1 MHNLTGYGPRIIT
14 MDSQTIKWLVFNG
27 KAENYPAWS
36 TKFTAYMQTKGLYKA
51 LLGKEIIPEEI
62 APLAEDASNEQKTAW
77 DAKVRERNKQIE
89 EIQERNN
96 TVWCH
101 IALALDNNSLLY
113 IRHDCLSSDG
123 VGDGAKAWRLLQQ
136 RYSNVEKPTV
146 VSLVRQISRLQLD
159 ENEKLSEYFIR
170 AQELMSRLTEA
181 GENISE
187 TLFNALVI
195 NGLPEKYEHFIV
207 QESFNPAANFTE
219 LRTRLQNY
227 DDSRLQRSQ
236 AEEDSA
242 TAMHSGNTS
251 GNKGPSKPKG
261 DCFVCGYPGHF
272 AKQCSKRNSAFCS
285 KCKKRGHLPKACRSS
300 SKPTTKPNS
309 FSSYSQ
315 CMNSGTETSSGTG
328 KPNHLIID
336 TGCTDHIVTKKELFE
351 NLQPC
356 SIRNVK
362 DPKGNLTPVEGVGDV
377 PVKLH
382 LKDGKE
388 EEMILRNVLYV
399 PTYEVNLLSVNRSVK
414 FGHKFIFSESKAKLM
429 LNHGPQVDLTKEN
442 GLFYLKITFQRSSA
456 SYPTTCNTSKAT
468 IKGDINLW
476 HQRLGHLNK
485 DDVKRT
491 IGCEDNLKEVCET
504 CALGKQTSKPVP
516 KETQNKS
523 QKPLELVYSDILGP
537 FEVPSLNGS
546 RYAITFVDE
555 YSKYSVVKFMSK
567 KSEAL
572 EKFKEYVAESGSPR
586 RLRTDNGA
594 EYTAKKFTDYCR
606 DSKIKQEY
614 TVPETP
620 QQNGVAERFNRTL
633 VEMGRSLLIQAKLPK
648 RYWVRALS
656 TAAHIRNLTV
666 TANSQGKSPFELFTG
681 KPPRRNHLRVFGCT
695 AYVMKRKINLRKLD
709 SRSVKAK
716 FIGYDDRSTAYILQ
730 EFDSKKVIKAR
741 NVIFRESEIQSFSAK
756 ETISLEN
763 PNLVSPNMDFDDD
776 RSKDED
782 TKIPVQGGVGE
793 NNAAIPVVQNQFEVE
808 GDPNENEVPLPR
820 GSRNRRPPERYG
832 LPYTFNTTKE
842 DVQEPKSYNEAVNSP
857 QAENWRKA
865 MQTEYNSL
873 MDNNTWT
880 LVNEPEDQ
888 QVLPGKWVYKVKYGA
903 DGQVDKLKARYVA
916 KGYAQVEGLDFFDTY
931 APTCKPETFRIL
943 LATAAQKDLQLGQMD
958 VKSAYLHS
966 NIEEEIYLEQPQGF
980 VKKANS
986 GQKLVCKLNKSI
998 YGLKQA
1004 AKNWYEALTSLLL
1017 KEGFKRSRN
1026 DYCLFVRKEEDET
1039 FSYVLVWVDDI
1050 VVAGATEEAVNEI
1063 KSMLNENF
1071 KMDDRGALN
1080 WFLGMQILRSHD
1092 KITVDQKKYIETV
1105 LQQFNMSDCKAVAT
1119 PGEVNLKLVKSDDE
1133 EQKLVDPKLYRSLVG
1148 SLLFIGKQ
1156 TRPDILHIVNQL
1168 SRFLDKPNESHW
1180 KAAKHVLRYLKG
1192 TIDLRLTFLKNSNSD
1207 IIGDSDADW
1216 SGDLNDRKSTTGYY
1230 FKFEGNGGAI
1240 SWEVKKQATVA
1251 LSSAEAEYQA
1261 MAAAVQEAIY
1271 LRALLEDF
1279 GLPMKKPIDIGED
1292 NQSCIKM
1299 CHNPV
1304 MHKRSKHID
1313 TKLHFIR
1320 ERVENKEVKIHYVPT
1335 EEMTADI
1342 LTKSLP
1348 RVKVQKHRTVLLGN

>member
-89 EIQERNN
+89 EIKERNN

-146 VSLVRQISRLQLD
+146 VSLVRQISRLQLN

-236 AEEDSA
+236 AEDSA

-251 GNKGPSKPKG
+251 GNKGPSKPKE

-272 AKQCSKRNSAFCS
+272 AKQCSKRSSAFCS

-315 CMNSGTETSSGTG
+315 CMNSGTEASSGTG
-328 KPNHLIID
+328 KPNHLTID
-336 TGCTDHIVTKKELFE
+336 TGCTDHIVTQKELFE

-414 FGHKFIFSESKAKLM
+414 FGHKFIFNESKAKLM
-429 LNHGPQVDLTKEN
+429 LTHGPQVDLTEEN

-456 SYPTTCNTSKAT
+456 SYPNTCNTSKAT

-491 IGCEDNLKEVCET
+491 IDCEDNLKEVCET

-741 NVIFRESEIQSFSAK
+741 NVIFRESEIQSFSEK

-793 NNAAIPVVQNQFEVE
+793 NNAAIPVVQNQLEVE

-916 KGYAQVEGLDFFDTY
+916 KGYAQVEGLDFF
-931 APTCKPETFRIL
+931 
-943 LATAAQKDLQLGQMD
+943 
-958 VKSAYLHS
+958 
-966 NIEEEIYLEQPQGF
+966 
-980 VKKANS
+980 
-986 GQKLVCKLNKSI
+986 
-998 YGLKQA
+998 
-1004 AKNWYEALTSLLL
+1004 
-1017 KEGFKRSRN
+1017 
-1026 DYCLFVRKEEDET
+1026 
-1039 FSYVLVWVDDI
+1039 
-1050 VVAGATEEAVNEI
+1050 
-1063 KSMLNENF
+1063 
-1071 KMDDRGALN
+1071 
-1080 WFLGMQILRSHD
+1080 
-1092 KITVDQKKYIETV
+1092 
-1105 LQQFNMSDCKAVAT
+1105 
-1119 PGEVNLKLVKSDDE
+1119 
-1133 EQKLVDPKLYRSLVG
+1133 
-1148 SLLFIGKQ
+1148 
-1156 TRPDILHIVNQL
+1156 
-1168 SRFLDKPNESHW
+1168 
-1180 KAAKHVLRYLKG
+1180 
-1192 TIDLRLTFLKNSNSD
+1192 
-1207 IIGDSDADW
+1207 
-1216 SGDLNDRKSTTGYY
+1216 
-1230 FKFEGNGGAI
+1230 
-1240 SWEVKKQATVA
+1240 
-1251 LSSAEAEYQA
+1251 
-1261 MAAAVQEAIY
+1261 
-1271 LRALLEDF
+1271 
-1279 GLPMKKPIDIGED
+1279 
-1292 NQSCIKM
+1292 
-1299 CHNPV
+1299 
-1304 MHKRSKHID
+1304 
-1313 TKLHFIR
+1313 
-1320 ERVENKEVKIHYVPT
+1320 
-1335 EEMTADI
+1335 
-1342 LTKSLP
+1342 
-1348 RVKVQKHRTVLLGN
+1348 

>member
-1 MHNLTGYGPRIIT
+1 

-62 APLAEDASNEQKTAW
+62 APLAEDATNEQKTAW

-272 AKQCSKRNSAFCS
+272 AKQCSKRSSAFCS

-315 CMNSGTETSSGTG
+315 CMNSGTEASSGTG

-336 TGCTDHIVTKKELFE
+336 TGCTDHIVTQKELFE

-356 SIRNVK
+356 SIKNVK

-414 FGHKFIFSESKAKLM
+414 FGHKFIFNESKAKLM
-429 LNHGPQVDLTKEN
+429 LNHGPQVDLTEEN

-537 FEVPSLNGS
+537 FEIPSLNGS

-709 SRSVKAK
+709 LRSVKAK

-730 EFDSKKVIKAR
+730 KFDSKKVIKAR

-880 LVNEPEDQ
+880 LVKEPEDQ

-1080 WFLGMQILRSHD
+1080 WFLGMQILRTHD
-1092 KITVDQKKYIETV
+1092 KITVDQKKYVETV

-1180 KAAKHVLRYLKG
+1180 KAAKHILRYLKG

-1279 GLPMKKPIDIGED
+1279 GLPMKKSIDIGED

>member
-1 MHNLTGYGPRIIT
+1 

-36 TKFTAYMQTKGLYKA
+36 TKFTAYMQMKGLYKA

-62 APLAEDASNEQKTAW
+62 APLAEDATNEQKTAW

-123 VGDGAKAWRLLQQ
+123 VGDGAKAWRRLQQ

-272 AKQCSKRNSAFCS
+272 AKQCSKRSSAFCS

-315 CMNSGTETSSGTG
+315 CMNSGTEASSGTG

-336 TGCTDHIVTKKELFE
+336 TGCTDHIVTQKELFE

-356 SIRNVK
+356 SIKNVK

-414 FGHKFIFSESKAKLM
+414 FGHKFIFNESKAKLM
-429 LNHGPQVDLTKEN
+429 LNHGPQVDLTEEN

-537 FEVPSLNGS
+537 FEIPSLNGS

-695 AYVMKRKINLRKLD
+695 AYVMKRKINLTKLD
-709 SRSVKAK
+709 LRSVKAK

-763 PNLVSPNMDFDDD
+763 PNLVSPNMDFYDD

-1080 WFLGMQILRSHD
+1080 WFLGMQILRTHD
-1092 KITVDQKKYIETV
+1092 KITVDQKKYVETV

-1119 PGEVNLKLVKSDDE
+1119 PGEVDLKLVKSDDE

-1180 KAAKHVLRYLKG
+1180 KAAKHILRYLKG

-1279 GLPMKKPIDIGED
+1279 GLPMKKSIDIGED

-1348 RVKVQKHRTVLLGN
+1348 RVKVQKHRTGLLGN

>member
-89 EIQERNN
+89 EIKERNN

-113 IRHDCLSSDG
+113 IRHGCLSSDG

-146 VSLVRQISRLQLD
+146 ESLVRQISRLQLD

-272 AKQCSKRNSAFCS
+272 AKQCSKRSSAFCS

-315 CMNSGTETSSGTG
+315 CMNSGTEASSGTG

-336 TGCTDHIVTKKELFE
+336 TGCTDHIVTQKELFE

-399 PTYEVNLLSVNRSVK
+399 PTYEVHLLSVNRSIK
-414 FGHKFIFSESKAKLM
+414 FGHKFIFNESKAKLM
-429 LNHGPQVDLTKEN
+429 LNHGPQVDLTEEN

-656 TAAHIRNLTV
+656 TAAHIRNLTI

-832 LPYTFNTTKE
+832 LPYTFNTKE

-1026 DYCLFVRKEEDET
+1026 DYCLFVRKEENGT
-1039 FSYVLVWVDDI
+1039 FSYVLIWVDDI

-1240 SWEVKKQATVA
+1240 SWEVKKQPTVA